1 VKRDMELV
9 KRILAEVESWPDESP
24 RDVVV
29 EGYKPHVVARHLEM
43 LAAAGFLDVYVQ
55 PDPETPIRVRDLSWK
70 GHEYFDGVGRPI
82 LRVENAPGSAVPG
95 SPTPETPEF
104 DM

>member
-1 VKRDMELV
+1 VSDRKLSINAKPRPDVKRDMELV

-29 EGYKPHVVARHLEM
+29 EGYEQHVVARHLEM

-55 PDPETPIRVRDLSWK
+55 PDPEAPIRVRDLSWK
-70 GHEYFDGVGRPI
+70 GHEYFDGLGRPN
-82 LRVENAPGSAVPG
+82 LESLAPP
-95 SPTPETPEF
+95 
-104 DM
+104 